1 LSPLEALAVL
11 LAGMAAGTIN
21 AVVGSGTLVTF
32 PVLLA
37 IGIAPVT
44 ANISNTIGLV
54 PGSIS
59 AVYGYRRELQG
70 QRARIVRYGIAS
82 LIGGTG
88 GAALLFL
95 LPDEAFEAIVPAMI
109 GIALLL
115 VVFQPRIARWLAR
128 RQRARPAREGGAP
141 STIATVGS
149 GLYGGYFGAGQGI
162 LLLAILGLALE
173 EELHRVV
180 ALKNVLA
187 MLVNLIAGVVFVVV
201 GGVDWLVVV
210 VIAAGSSA
218 GGLIGARVGR
228 LLPVA
233 ALRGLIVVV
242 GIVAMAQLLT

>member
-1 LSPLEALAVL
+1 VTLLEALAVL
-11 LAGMAAGTIN
+11 LAGVGAGTIN

-37 IGIAPVT
+37 IGMAPVT
-44 ANISNTIGLV
+44 ANVSNTVGLV
-54 PGSIS
+54 PGSFS
-59 AVYGYRRELQG
+59 AVYGYRRELRD

-115 VVFQPRIARWLAR
+115 VIFQPRIARWLAGR
-128 RQRARPAREGGAP
+128 RREGHRRGGVP
-141 STIATVGS
+141 STLATVGS

-162 LLLAILGLALE
+162 LLLAILGLALDD
-173 EELHRVV
+173 ELHRLV

-187 MLVNLIAGVVFVVV
+187 LLVNLIAGIVFIAV
-201 GGVDWLVVV
+201 GGIDWLVVV
-210 VIAAGSSA
+210 TIAIGSSA
-218 GGLIGARVGR
+218 GGLLGARIGR

-242 GIVAMAQLLT
+242 GIAAMVQLLA